1 LKALLVKYSLQY
13 QERGWTT
20 TVDTVTNPPRQRN
33 PAQVLCKDRSITT
46 TKFDILDCPDI
57 FTIVKIEDQGEKVR
71 EIDVVTKYSLVIA
84 CLAVTVS
91 NASAQDAAKGEQIFK
106 QCMTCHRI
114 GPDAKNLIGPVLTG
128 VIGRQ
133 SGTAPGFAYSALNK
147 AAGENGLVWSND
159 LIMQYLPDPN
169 AFLKKF
175 LTDKGKP
182 ELATGVTKMTFH
194 LSDEQQRKDVI
205 AYIDTFSE
213 KKN

>member
-1 LKALLVKYSLQY
+1 M
-13 QERGWTT
+13 
-20 TVDTVTNPPRQRN
+20 
-33 PAQVLCKDRSITT
+33 SIYLNNRAEGQ
-46 TKFDILDCPDI
+46 K
-57 FTIVKIEDQGEKVR
+57 EKLM
-71 EIDVVTKYSLVIA
+71 ENQVTKLIVSVFVA
-84 CLAVTVS
+84 ATTALAS
-91 NASAQDAAKGEQIFK
+91 GGAFAQDATKGEQVFK

-147 AAGENGLVWSND
+147 AAGENGLVWSDD

-182 ELATGVTKMTFH
+182 DLATGSTKMTFH
-194 LSDEQQRKDVI
+194 LTDEQQRKDVI
-205 AYIDTFSE
+205 AYINKFSD
-213 KKN
+213 KK